1 MRTTHYLKPSL
12 PKPYSANAS
21 RMLRVVMTSR
31 ALLYR
36 REQRHGRVKVLLQSR
51 QKKQCSLTGLY
62 NRETRVKAALLE
74 VIENRTA
81 GFVFDANH
89 TGVTEH
95 VLRTAFEKA
104 CGRAEIPFGL
114 MVEGDLIWHDLRR
127 TFATELRERQVHEY
141 DIADLLGHHI
151 QAVTGTYARSTP
163 CRSDL
168 KTRMLLGMRSR

>member
-12 PKPYSANAS
+12 PKPYSTNAS
-21 RMLRVVMTSR
+21 RMLRVVITSR
-31 ALLYR
+31 ALVYR
-36 REQRHGRVKVLLQSR
+36 REQRHGRVKVLLQCR

-81 GFVFDANH
+81 GFVFEPYRRDR
-89 TGVTEH
+89 H

-114 MVEGDLIWHDLRR
+114 MVEGGLIWHDLRR

-151 QAVTGTYARSTP
+151 QAVTGIYARSTP

-168 KTRMLLGMRSR
+168 KTRMLLGLRSR